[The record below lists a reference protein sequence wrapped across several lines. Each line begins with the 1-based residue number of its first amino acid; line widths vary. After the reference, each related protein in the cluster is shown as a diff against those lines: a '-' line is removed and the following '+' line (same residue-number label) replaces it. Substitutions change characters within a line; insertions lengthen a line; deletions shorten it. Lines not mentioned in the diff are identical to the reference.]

1 MPFPKDFLWGGATAA
16 NQCEGGWNEGGKGLA
31 ASDVQTA
38 GSLTEP
44 RYATYIDK
52 DGNPGKV
59 MVFQPLPEGAHRA
72 VLPGYYYPYH
82 EAIDFY
88 HHYKEDIALFAEMG
102 FKVLRMSIAWT
113 RIYPNG
119 VEETPNQA
127 GLDFYRNVSGIEE
140 VRHRAAGHHPALRCA
155 AVLGRNVWRLE
166 EPQADRVV

>member
-1 MPFPKDFLWGGATAA
+1 MLFPKDFLWGGATAA

-44 RYATYIDK
+44 RYVTYLDK

-59 MVFQPLPEGAHRA
+59 MGFQPLPEGAHRA
-72 VLPGYYYPYH
+72 VLPGYNYPYH

-102 FKVLRMSIAWT
+102 FKGSACPSPGRAFTPTAW
-113 RIYPNG
+113 RKRPIR
-119 VEETPNQA
+119 
-127 GLDFYRNVSGIEE
+127 L
-140 VRHRAAGHHPALRCA
+140 
-155 AVLGRNVWRLE
+155 VWIFTGTYFWN
-166 EPQADRVV
+166 

>member
-88 HHYKEDIALFAEMG
+88 HHYKEDIALFAEMASS
-102 FKVLRMSIAWT
+102 RWSPSSITMCRCIWKK
-113 RIYPNG
+113 R
-119 VEETPNQA
+119 
-127 GLDFYRNVSGIEE
+127 L
-140 VRHRAAGHHPALRCA
+140 AAGRTA
-155 AVLGRNVWRLE
+155 G
-166 EPQADRVV
+166 